1 MKPDFSRPTLLTLES
16 NTKLNMN
23 NRRSSQILL
32 KLFSVKF
39 LFLLSILMASTSYA
53 QSRLGYSKLEILE
66 EFREYNPEF
75 EIKENGTNSIHFKM
89 DRAVVFQ
96 YLNEKE
102 ICDMS
107 VIAPRSDNDLNFFV
121 EMYNELYVNIDD
133 RNWKMYS
140 ENGTI
145 SSIELVHHNDLTFF
159 VWK

>member
-1 MKPDFSRPTLLTLES
+1 
-16 NTKLNMN
+16 
-23 NRRSSQILL
+23 
-32 KLFSVKF
+32 
-39 LFLLSILMASTSYA
+39 MASTSHA

-75 EIKENGTNSIHFKM
+75 ERNENGTNSIHFKM

-96 YLNEKE
+96 YLNENG

-107 VIAPRSDNDLNFFV
+107 VIVPRSDNDLNFFV
-121 EMYNELYVNIDD
+121 QMYNELYVNIND
-133 RNWKMYS
+133 RNWKMYL